1 MKQASIR
8 FTVEIAGVPAE
19 ICCRYPETK
28 TYMEDFLSEKEPC
41 FTVRP
46 SEEDFETLQKWSEE
60 LVAKGYKEY
69 DYAPAM
75 QENILVHSQLSREL
89 LNHDILLV
97 HGSAISM
104 DGEVYLFTAP
114 SGTGKST
121 HTRLWRESFG
131 DRTMMINDD
140 KPMLKISPAGVEAYG
155 SPWRGKHRLGGNA
168 HGPLKAI
175 IDLTRDTENHIERI
189 SAADAFPILKKQAI
203 AFRDVGLMTKILP
216 LEKILVETIP
226 FYRLGCNMEREAAVV
241 AWEGM
246 NQRESSRQGIDID

>member
-1 MKQASIR
+1 MEQASIR
-8 FTVEIAGVPAE
+8 FTVEIAGIPAE
-19 ICCRYPETK
+19 IRCRYPETK
-28 TYMEDFLSEKEPC
+28 TYMEEFLSEKEPC
-41 FTVRP
+41 FTVWP
-46 SEEDFETLQKWSEE
+46 SEEDFEAFRKWTEE
-60 LVAKGYKEY
+60 LVAKGYEEY
-69 DYAPAM
+69 DYSPLM

-89 LNHDILLV
+89 LTYDVLLV

-121 HTRLWRESFG
+121 HTRLWREAFG
-131 DRTMMINDD
+131 ERTMMINDD
-140 KPMLKISPAGVEAYG
+140 KPMLKISPDGVEVYG
-155 SPWRGKHRLGGNA
+155 TPWRGKHRLGCNA

-189 SAADAFPILKKQAI
+189 SASEAFPIIKKQAI
-203 AFRDVGLMTKILP
+203 AFHDVRLMTKILS
-216 LEKILVETIP
+216 LEKILMESIP

-246 NQRESSRQGIDID
+246 NQKE

>member
-1 MKQASIR
+1 MKQANIR

-19 ICCRYPETK
+19 IRCRYPETK
-28 TYMEDFLSEKEPC
+28 AYMEDFLSEKEPC
-41 FTVRP
+41 FMIQP
-46 SEEDFETLQKWSEE
+46 SEEDFEAFRKWTEE
-60 LVAKGYKEY
+60 LAAKGYEEY
-69 DYAPAM
+69 QYSPVM

-89 LNHDILLV
+89 VNHDILLM

-121 HTRLWRESFG
+121 HTRLWREAFG
-131 DRTMMINDD
+131 ERTMMINDD
-140 KPMLKISPAGVEAYG
+140 KPMLKISPDGVEVYG
-155 SPWRGKHRLGGNA
+155 TPWRGKHRLGGNA

-189 SAADAFPILKKQAI
+189 SASDAFPIIKMQAVV
-203 AFRDVGLMTKILP
+203 FHDVGLMTKILS
-216 LEKILVETIP
+216 LEKILMESIP

-241 AWEGM
+241 AWKGM
-246 NQRESSRQGIDID
+246 NQRE

>member
-1 MKQASIR
+1 MEQAGIR
-8 FTVEIAGVPAE
+8 FTVEIAGIPAE

-28 TYMEDFLSEKEPC
+28 TYMEEFLSEQEPC

-46 SEEDFETLQKWSEE
+46 SEEDFEALRKWTEK
-60 LVAKGYKEY
+60 LVAKGYEEY
-69 DYAPAM
+69 DYSPVM

-89 LNHDILLV
+89 LNYDALLM

-121 HTRLWRESFG
+121 HTRLWREAFG
-131 DRTMMINDD
+131 ERTMMINDD
-140 KPMLKISPAGVEAYG
+140 KPMLKISPDHVEAYG
-155 SPWRGKHRLGGNA
+155 TPWRGKHRLGGNV

-175 IDLTRDTENHIERI
+175 IDLTRDAENHIERI

-203 AFRDVGLMTKILP
+203 AFHDVGLMTKILP
-216 LEKILVETIP
+216 LEKTLIETIP
-226 FYRLGCNMEREAAVV
+226 FYRLGCNMEREAALV

-246 NQRESSRQGIDID
+246 NQRE